1 MPPHRLFF
9 LFQRNFLF
17 WNFPH
22 FNPPLPLQRYMQF
35 QYRPWCSSLKRI
47 RASTE
52 FFIKNFSLWWSL
64 LFSTFGLPNY
74 NPQER
79 YMQFQWQFHPASLFP
94 SHHPNLTTFPPFPNS
109 QLHHSQTLPNFP
121 PHQLPHLTNLPH
133 PTFWSSPPS
142 YFSHLS
148 KLTTLSSTIKA
159 LQNNNIRPSL
169 STLVLREGSQYQ
181 NWKAKSL
188 FSSPRKQSQTTGF
201 ELWFAKLHHWN
212 MFMWVT

>member
-17 WNFPH
+17 RKFPH
-22 FNPPLPLQRYMQF
+22 FNPPLSLQRYMQF

-74 NPQER
+74 NPQKR
-79 YMQFQWQFHPASLFP
+79 YMQFQWQFHSASLFP

-109 QLHHSQTLPNFP
+109 QLHHSPTLPNFL

-142 YFSHLS
+142 YLSHHP
-148 KLTTLSSTIKA
+148 KLTTLPSTIKA
-159 LQNNNIRPSL
+159 LQNNSIRPSL
-169 STLVLREGSQYQ
+169 STLVFKRRFTISELKSKILILPSQETI
-181 NWKAKSL
+181 SD
-188 FSSPRKQSQTTGF
+188 
-201 ELWFAKLHHWN
+201 HWI
-212 MFMWVT
+212 WALIC